1 MPTTGELIHAAAI
14 LVDTSV
20 EYTADEF
27 AAVLDAFVDAAE
39 DKIRALRFVAKAA
52 ESRADSLKAEA
63 ALYAAAAKSHAA
75 TAERVTAR
83 AVMLLEAAEL
93 VGELL
98 TGARLQA
105 NGGKM
110 PLVYAPGFDAT
121 ALPFDLQR
129 VTVEANADAIRA
141 VLAKGGEIE
150 GVSVGTVGR
159 HLRWTEVPA
168 EHRRD
173 IVARLKS
180 APDADADGGGK

>member
-1 MPTTGELIHAAAI
+1 MATDRPTTGELIQAAAI
-14 LVDTSV
+14 LVDASAD
-20 EYTADEF
+20 YTADEF

-52 ESRADSLKAEA
+52 ESRADALKAEA
-63 ALYAAAAKSHAA
+63 AAYTAAARSHAA
-75 TAERVTAR
+75 NAERVTAR
-83 AVMLLEAAEL
+83 AVELLEAADL

-105 NGGKM
+105 NGGKV

-141 VLAKGGEIE
+141 VLAKGGEVE
-150 GVSVGTVGR
+150 GVSVGAAGR
-159 HLRWTEVPA
+159 HLRWTES
-168 EHRRD
+168 
-173 IVARLKS
+173 K
-180 APDADADGGGK
+180 